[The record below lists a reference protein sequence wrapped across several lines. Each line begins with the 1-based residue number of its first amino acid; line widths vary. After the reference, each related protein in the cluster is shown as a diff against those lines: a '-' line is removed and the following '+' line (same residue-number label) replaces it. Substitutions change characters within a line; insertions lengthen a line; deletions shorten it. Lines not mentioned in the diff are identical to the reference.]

1 MSESVVP
8 MPAAD
13 RRAFIQ
19 DWKAW
24 HLTREATLSDP
35 FGWLSVTDMH
45 WLDTTARRF
54 ADIPGQWAS
63 TETGVWVQL
72 PETEELFVDGGQVT
86 GFHNFGA
93 LRERQSITVR
103 TADFAVEIARRG
115 GGDLIRSR
123 RPDAPALKAFS
134 GVPTFEPDPRWQL
147 AGMFIPNR
155 RPVTVASVLE
165 RVQHTYDSPGSLEFD
180 LAGRTHRLTAFPG
193 KEPNSFQVLFTDKT
207 TGSAT
212 SALCRTMFV
221 APPASDGSVLLD
233 FNRAVNMPCS
243 FTRHAT
249 CPLPPPQNR
258 LPFAVE
264 AGEKEY
270 VPGAAG

>member
-1 MSESVVP
+1 MSESVVS

-35 FGWLSVTDMH
+35 FGWLSVTDMY
-45 WLDTTARRF
+45 WLEPTEHRYPG
-54 ADIPGQWAS
+54 IPGQWAS
-63 TETGVWVQL
+63 TDRGVSVQL
-72 PETEELFVDGGQVT
+72 AEGEELFIDGEPVT
-86 GFHNFGA
+86 GSHHFGV

-103 TADFAVEIARRG
+103 TLDFAVEIARRG
-115 GGDLIRSR
+115 GGDLVRSR
-123 RPDAPALKAFS
+123 HPDAGALEAFS
-134 GVPTFEPDPRWQL
+134 GVPAFEPDPGWQL
-147 AGMFIPNR
+147 YGRFVPDRHA
-155 RPVTVASVLE
+155 VTVASVVE
-165 RVQHTYDSPGSLEFD
+165 RVRHEYDSPGSIEFEF
-180 LAGRTHRLTAFPG
+180 AGRRHRLTAFPG
-193 KEPNSFQVLFTDKT
+193 KEPNSFQVLFTDAT

-212 SALCRTMFV
+212 SALCRTLFV
-221 APPASDGSVLLD
+221 PAPAADGSVLLD

-243 FTRHAT
+243 FTEHAT
-249 CPLPPPQNR
+249 CPLPPPENK

-270 VPGAAG
+270 AER

>member
-1 MSESVVP
+1 MSESAVS

-24 HLTREATLSDP
+24 RLTREATLSDP

-45 WLDTTARRF
+45 WLDTTPHRF
-54 ADIPGQWAS
+54 AGIPGGWGS
-63 TETGVWVQL
+63 DESGLWVQL
-72 PETEELFVDGGQVT
+72 ASGEELFNEGERIT
-86 GFHNFGA
+86 GFHNFGL

-103 TADFAVEIARRG
+103 TSTFAVELARRG
-115 GGDLIRSR
+115 GSDLIRSR
-123 RPDAPALKAFS
+123 RPDAPALAAFT
-134 GVPTFEPDPRWQL
+134 GVPAFEPDPGWRLYGW
-147 AGMFIPNR
+147 FVPHR
-155 RPVTVASVLE
+155 HTVTVGSAMEGVRHE
-165 RVQHTYDSPGSLEFD
+165 YDSPGSLEFD
-180 LAGRTHRLTAFPG
+180 VAGRTHRLTAFRG
-193 KEPNSFQVLFTDKT
+193 KEPNTFQVLFTDET

-212 SALCRTMFV
+212 SALCRTLFV
-221 APPASDGSVLLD
+221 AAPAEDGSVVLD

-243 FTRHAT
+243 FTKHAT
-249 CPLPPPQNR
+249 CPLPPPENR

-270 VPGAAG
+270 RRR